1 MSSPITV
8 VYSFDRNYA
17 HQAAVSVYSL
27 ALHATS
33 ELQVVWIVPVSDEAS
48 VIPTASHIA
57 QKTGVP
63 IRLISVPK
71 DNFSE
76 CTSHDQYSSATFLRL
91 IVADLIPEPRA
102 IHLDPDTLV
111 QTDLRALWETDLG
124 DNVIAGVSDPVAA
137 DMSRIPRS
145 NGDTYINAGVLL
157 MNLDA
162 LRTSGL
168 KEKARDMYR
177 EYAADLVFL
186 DQCILNKFAEG
197 RKLTLHDGWNR
208 MICSRDTTSAEFDD
222 HLKQPGL
229 AILHFAGKIKPWAK
243 WSNADIAEFWW
254 RYANQAE
261 VEGLVPTEMKSI
273 GDTWNFSLM
282 LERNQR
288 FEEACREKA
297 RIIERLIGMLEG
309 SARKSPQN
317 SIASL

>member
-71 DNFSE
+71 DDFSE
-76 CTSHDQYSSATFLRL
+76 WASRNQYTSAIFLRL
-91 IVADLIPEPRA
+91 LVTNLIPEPLA
-102 IHLDPDTLV
+102 IYLDADTLV
-111 QTDLRALWETDLG
+111 LTDLRMLWETELG
-124 DNVIAGVSDPVAA
+124 DNVIAGVPDATGAS
-137 DMSRIPRS
+137 MSRIPRS
-145 NGDTYINAGVLL
+145 DGDTYINSGVLL
-157 MNLDA
+157 MNLDT
-162 LRTSGL
+162 LRTNGL
-168 KEKARDMYR
+168 TEKARDIYK
-177 EYAADLVFL
+177 EYPADLVFP

-197 RKLTLHDGWNR
+197 RKLTLHDGWNQ

-229 AILHFAGKIKPWAK
+229 AILHFAGKIKPWMQ
-243 WSNADIAEFWW
+243 WSNPQIAEFWW
-254 RYANQAE
+254 HYANQAE
-261 VEGLVPTEMKSI
+261 IEGLVPTEMKSI

-309 SARKSPQN
+309 SAKNWPQN